1 MRHLRMAFDFAKRD
15 FKERYMGMGLGQL
28 WFILNPIIMITI
40 YSVIF
45 SELMKLKANLID
57 HAFSYSVYIVPGI
70 IAWTA
75 FTTILNR
82 TRDIFSSRAGLI
94 KKINVPAYTYQI
106 SILITETII
115 LFLSMF
121 LGMIFLLLVEYP
133 ITWNF
138 LWLIPIIGLQSIFAF
153 SFGVILS
160 LFAPFIKDLKVVI
173 PILLQ
178 LWFWMTPIIYMR
190 ELMASKYP
198 WILTYN
204 PFYYYVHLYQDI
216 FVYGKSPSF
225 ESLLIITLISA
236 TTLLLA
242 AYLYKKMVSTI
253 KDII

>member
-1 MRHLRMAFDFAKRD
+1 MAFDFAKRD